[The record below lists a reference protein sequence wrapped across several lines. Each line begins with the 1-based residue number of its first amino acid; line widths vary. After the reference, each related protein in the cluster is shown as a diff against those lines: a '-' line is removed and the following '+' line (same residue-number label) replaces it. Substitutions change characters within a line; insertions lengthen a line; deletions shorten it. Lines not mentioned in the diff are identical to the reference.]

1 MKKIALLCLIALLAN
16 CGGSG
21 DSNKVR
27 LSFWQFW
34 TSPEV
39 KPTIER
45 LIHEYEELNP
55 DVTVDLVDLTWS
67 DGHEKI
73 VVAFSTGTAPDVIE
87 LGSDWIGEFAI
98 RRVLADL
105 TEFYDSSQTEL
116 MMWEPALYQKR
127 AYAIPWL
134 LGTRILYYNRDLLKR
149 TDSAEAGPPTTWDK
163 LLHLSTEITAL
174 GEPYFG
180 FGSNSAE
187 RHRLYK
193 KFLPFLWSNGG
204 EILSHDGYESLL
216 GEQPAIEALEYYVSL
231 SDVGYMDTQRALD
244 DKFLAGELGFIIS
257 GDWLLR
263 RMDKQRPPFD
273 VGGWVIP
280 VPDSGD
286 VSVSFAGGE
295 YLAVNSASDYQME
308 ALQFAAYMTS
318 EMPSYEFSKAVGSPT
333 PANVKASNK
342 MLQEANALRWIF
354 LQQIMTARTSP
365 LHPEWVY
372 IEEIIERAVEEAIY
386 HKSDA
391 STALTKASNE
401 INKLLE

>member
-1 MKKIALLCLIALLAN
+1 MKIALLCLVALLAG
-16 CGGSG
+16 CGGSA
-21 DSNKVR
+21 DSNKIR

-45 LIHEYEELNP
+45 LIREYEELNP
-55 DVTVDLVDLTWS
+55 NVTVDLVDLTWS

-73 VVAFSTGTAPDVIE
+73 VVAFSTRTAPDLIE
-87 LGSDWIGEFAI
+87 LGSDWIGEFA
-98 RRVLADL
+98 RQGVLADIS
-105 TEFYDSSQTEL
+105 EFHDSAQAEF
-116 MMWEPALYQKR
+116 MMWEPALYQNR

-134 LGTRILYYNRDLLKR
+134 LGTRILYYNKDLLLR
-149 TDSAEAGPPTTWDK
+149 SGESNTDPPATWTD
-163 LLHLSTEITAL
+163 LLRQSKQITAL

-204 EILSHDGYESLL
+204 EILSDNGCESLL
-216 GEQPAIEALEYYVSL
+216 DEQPAIEALEYYVSL
-231 SDVGYMDTQRALD
+231 SDVGYLDTQRALD

-257 GDWLLR
+257 GDWLLKR
-263 RMDKQRPPFD
+263 IDKQPPPFD

-295 YLAVNSASDYQME
+295 YLAVNSASDYQSE
-308 ALQFAAYMTS
+308 ALKLATYLTS
-318 EMPSYEFSKAVGSPT
+318 EIPDYEFCKAVGSPT
-333 PANVKASNK
+333 PANIMASVKMMQDPN
-342 MLQEANALRWIF
+342 LLRWIF
-354 LQQIMTARTSP
+354 LQQIMTARSSP

-401 INKLLE
+401 IKKLLE